1 MFVGS
6 IIVPFTQFPDDVAGN
21 IKDDES
27 SENPSTNKALTL
39 SPDEIEDEGIKVML
53 LDEDAYK

>member
-6 IIVPFTQFPDDVAGN
+6 IIVPFTQFPKDVAVN

-27 SENPSTNKALTL
+27 SVNPSTNKALIL

-53 LDEDAYK
+53 FEEDAYK